1 MKQHGRGGGR
11 SGVCHYSHRWP
22 SVWGH
27 GTAGA
32 ALSLEPTPNS
42 PVTSPRESVLNPLLL
57 ASATCVENE
66 SGKCSFG
73 NVSVWRDGG
82 VSWSSAM
89 NPCSAA
95 FQRITHI
102 SSAVSRFSFIHPS
115 LSVLKQ
121 TSAVASTSSLSQSV
135 FFFFSSPWPL
145 GRFSQ
150 LRTGVWFNT
159 TQRVLTFFSC
169 SSRV

>member
-1 MKQHGRGGGR
+1 MKQPGRGGGR
-11 SGVCHYSHRWP
+11 TGVCHHSHRWP

-42 PVTSPRESVLNPLLL
+42 PVTSPRESVLNLLLL
-57 ASATCVENE
+57 ASVWKMFFWERVCVERRRRFLE
-66 SGKCSFG
+66 FCTE
-73 NVSVWRDGG
+73 
-82 VSWSSAM
+82 
-89 NPCSAA
+89 SAA

-121 TSAVASTSSLSQSV
+121 TSAVASTSSISEC
-135 FFFFSSPWPL
+135 FFSSPWPL
-145 GRFSQ
+145 GRLSH
-150 LRTGVWFNT
+150 LCTGVWLNT
-159 TQRVLTFFSC
+159 TRRVLTFISC